1 MYYGTFPF
9 SLCQRGIITT
19 NAHYKMNHSV
29 IIDSTASMQ
38 EKMSHK
44 TSIPTVFLLC
54 VALSSSPAI
63 VVSEDLKGCISTF
76 SELEKSL
83 LSRESNL
90 DILKEAFFP
99 VNRQTSIVVNVYYYM
114 PTGNMSMVS
123 GLEALD
129 HDYKFRWTLSSVH
142 VFIRPALLE
151 CLSLY
156 IYRPYPIAA
165 RLIVD
170 PICSGEEIGVHNKSN
185 PICNETKYMETE
197 AGTPVRLLNELTTHV
212 S

>member
-1 MYYGTFPF
+1 
-9 SLCQRGIITT
+9 
-19 NAHYKMNHSV
+19 
-29 IIDSTASMQ
+29 
-38 EKMSHK
+38 MSHR
-44 TSIPTVFLLC
+44 TSTGVPVVFLLC
-54 VALSSSPAI
+54 LALSPAVI
-63 VVSEDLKGCISTF
+63 VSEDRKGCISTF

-90 DILKEAFFP
+90 DILKKAFFP
-99 VNRQTSIVVNVYYYM
+99 VNRQTSIVVDVYYYM

-123 GLEALD
+123 SLEALD

-170 PICSGEEIGVHNKSN
+170 PICSGEEIGAHNKSK
-185 PICNETKYMETE
+185 PICNETKYMDTE